1 MLLTTI
7 AVMTSCLNSS
17 SDTASYNDAAIT
29 SFTLGTLTRYQ
40 HQTKKDGTDSIVK
53 KTINGSSYR
62 FHIDQNLKLI
72 YNTDSLPIGTDVAHV
87 LCTVNT
93 KNYGNLFIQDVEDE
107 NVLYIYSSSD
117 TINFTSQ
124 RKFIVYSS
132 DNTGNNTEYLVNV
145 NVHKEEGSDFVWH
158 QLADSEELQMLTNL
172 KAHFWNGQMY
182 VAGDI
187 GEENITFY
195 VDKEGK
201 LTPVSASSNE
211 LPEGIKCWIG
221 ATKEEIYAL
230 STDNK
235 LMISRDGGTTWEED
249 ILDEDPSMLPVRD
262 IAFVSYP
269 LEYAENTEYA
279 LMVGNRS
286 KEEYPQETIAMV
298 WRKIVDNDE
307 YTPEGIWTYLDR
319 SENNQYTL
327 PRLENLSLVAYDD
340 GILAIGG
347 ENIGTDDASPAY
359 TQIYQSRDDGITWKA
374 NKSYQLP
381 DAFDDATDSM
391 AMATDDDNNLWLF
404 CGKTGQIW
412 RGRLNKLGWVVQE

>member
-1 MLLTTI
+1 
-7 AVMTSCLNSS
+7 
-17 SDTASYNDAAIT
+17 
-29 SFTLGTLTRYQ
+29 
-40 HQTKKDGTDSIVK
+40 
-53 KTINGSSYR
+53 
-62 FHIDQNLKLI
+62 
-72 YNTDSLPIGTDVAHV
+72 
-87 LCTVNT
+87 
-93 KNYGNLFIQDVEDE
+93 
-107 NVLYIYSSSD
+107 
-117 TINFTSQ
+117 
-124 RKFIVYSS
+124 
-132 DNTGNNTEYLVNV
+132 
-145 NVHKEEGSDFVWH
+145 
-158 QLADSEELQMLTNL
+158 
-172 KAHFWNGQMY
+172 
-182 VAGDI
+182 
-187 GEENITFY
+187 
-195 VDKEGK
+195 
-201 LTPVSASSNE
+201 
-211 LPEGIKCWIG
+211 
-221 ATKEEIYAL
+221 
-230 STDNK
+230 
-235 LMISRDGGTTWEED
+235 
-249 ILDEDPSMLPVRD
+249 
-262 IAFVSYP
+262 

-347 ENIGTDDASPAY
+347 ENIGTDDAIPVY

-381 DAFDDATDSM
+381 DAFDDTTNSM